1 MIKKYSVHIALTIVI
16 LLTLVT
22 LAGCSNSSK
31 VSGNEESKTALNKIK
46 ESGKI
51 VLGTCADY
59 PPYESHK
66 QVNGKDEIVGFDIEV
81 AKEIAKDLGVKLEI
95 KDMDFKGLL
104 AALQTGNIDFVVAGM
119 TPTPERKESVDFSKI
134 YYDAEQGLL
143 LRTEDI
149 EKFQSIDELKGM
161 KVGAQK
167 GTIQEEI
174 VQTKIE
180 NAQVKA
186 LGKITDLALELK
198 NKKIDGVVLA
208 IPVAESYV
216 KANPDLALSPYI
228 NFGKEGDGVAI
239 AIKKGEQELVN
250 AINKTIDKLMEEKL
264 LDKFIKDATVLSEE

>member
-1 MIKKYSVHIALTIVI
+1 MIKKYSAHIALAIVL

-31 VSGNEESKTALNKIK
+31 VSGNEEAKTALDKIK

-59 PPYESHK
+59 PPYEFHK
-66 QVNGKDEIVGFDIEV
+66 QANGKDEIVGFDIEV

-119 TPTPERKESVDFSKI
+119 TPTPERKESVDFSKV

-143 LRTEDI
+143 VRTEDI
-149 EKFQSIDELKGM
+149 EKYQSIDDLKGM

-198 NKKIDGVVLA
+198 NKKIDGVALA
-208 IPVAESYV
+208 IPVAKSYV

-228 NFGKEGDGVAI
+228 NFGKEDGVAI
-239 AIKKGEQELVN
+239 AIKKGEQELVD
-250 AINKTIDKLMEEKL
+250 AVNKTIDKLMEEKL
-264 LDKFIKDATVLSEE
+264 LDKFIQDATVLSEK